1 MMHRFPTLAR
11 RAALVAA
18 SLLAVGC
25 GSSAVPRTD
34 ARPSPA
40 TEAARPD
47 VAGSP
52 AAHAAHT
59 AGHDVS
65 HELPAT
71 AGPGF
76 TVADVQF
83 MQHMIQHHAQA
94 LVMAAMVPTHG
105 AGPRLRQLGEKID
118 ISQRDEIARMERWL
132 RDRDQAIPDET
143 SAHPMDMPGMLT
155 PEQMARL
162 DAARGEEFE
171 RLFLGFM
178 IEHHRG
184 ALVMVDE
191 LFATPGAG
199 QDSDI
204 FQFATDVD
212 ADQRAEIHIM
222 ENMLRQ
228 LEP

>member
-1 MMHRFPTLAR
+1 MMHPAPTIAR
-11 RAALVAA
+11 LAALVAA
-18 SLLAVGC
+18 CLLAVGC
-25 GSSAVPRTD
+25 GSSAGPRTD
-34 ARPSPA
+34 APPSP
-40 TEAARPD
+40 TSEAARPD
-47 VAGSP
+47 VAGP
-52 AAHAAHT
+52 AAHDAHT
-59 AGHDVS
+59 AGHDAS
-65 HELPAT
+65 HALPAT

-94 LVMAAMVPTHG
+94 VVMAAMVPTHG
-105 AGPRLRQLGEKID
+105 AGARLRQLGEKID

-132 RDRDQAIPDET
+132 RDRDQVIPDET
-143 SAHPMDMPGMLT
+143 SPHPMDMPGMLT
-155 PEQMARL
+155 PEQLARL

-171 RLFLGFM
+171 RLFLVFM

-184 ALVMVDE
+184 ALLMVDE